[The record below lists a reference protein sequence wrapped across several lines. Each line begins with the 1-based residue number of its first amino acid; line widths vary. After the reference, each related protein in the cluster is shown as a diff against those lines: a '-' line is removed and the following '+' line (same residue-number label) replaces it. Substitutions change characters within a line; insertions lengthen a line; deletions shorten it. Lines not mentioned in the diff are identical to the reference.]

1 VSAASMGAERGRS
14 PVKLTICLVA
24 AAEGARKGKRGA
36 GGKFH
41 GGCASPAKARA
52 REKKHQNSRAGLR
65 RMQRRGICFQ
75 CAELY
80 SLCWRRI
87 QRARSK
93 KSVILALRYFS
104 ATAGDALSSDI

>member
-1 VSAASMGAERGRS
+1 VSAASTGAERGRP
-14 PVKLTICLVA
+14 PVKQSAAPTICLVA

-36 GGKFH
+36 GELAAREGNFRAVVRLQRK
-41 GGCASPAKARA
+41 RA

-75 CAELY
+75 RAELY

-87 QRARSK
+87 QRAREAK
-93 KSVILALRYFS
+93 NQLF
-104 ATAGDALSSDI
+104 